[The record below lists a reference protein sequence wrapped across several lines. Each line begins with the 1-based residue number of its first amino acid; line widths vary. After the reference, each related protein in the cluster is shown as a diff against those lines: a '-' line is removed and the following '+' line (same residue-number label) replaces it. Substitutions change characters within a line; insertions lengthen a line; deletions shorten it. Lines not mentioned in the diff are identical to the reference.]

1 MSAGSI
7 QLVATGPQ
15 DVHITGNPQVSF
27 FGTNYKR
34 HTNFSMFRQRIF
46 LQGTPYAGGR
56 STIQFE
62 RLGDLLGP
70 CYLSLVENEQTKLIA
85 EWSNVI
91 KSCHL
96 YIGGAL
102 IDSQDVEFT
111 EDIAI
116 DTFASNMSKSY
127 PASLHGGRG
136 SQSFFYPL
144 RFFFCEHWGS
154 AIPLSALSL
163 HNVEVVI
170 EWSDN
175 FNNTYKPEFF
185 ATYISL
191 DEAERTVVSQE
202 RNLLMFQV
210 QKALPTNQLDIDLG
224 FNHPV
229 KYIASSNASALNYN
243 NLVSRVNRVRVMAN
257 GVDLLDGEQVS
268 VPHYT
273 AIPAYYNTD
282 FSYANAENMF
292 LFPFCMNTAKLQPTG
307 TLNFSRL
314 DSFKVTCTQP
324 INRAIYAVNYNI
336 LKIKKGLGALVFAN

>member
-1 MSAGSI
+1 
-7 QLVATGPQ
+7 
-15 DVHITGNPQVSF
+15 
-27 FGTNYKR
+27 
-34 HTNFSMFRQRIF
+34 MFRQRIF

>member
-7 QLVATGPQ
+7 QIVATGPQ
-15 DVHITGNPQVSF
+15 DAHITGNPEVSF

-34 HTNFSMFRQRIF
+34 HTNFSMFKQRIF
-46 LQGTPYAGGR
+46 LQGTPQGNGR
-56 STIQFE
+56 STIQVE
-62 RLGDLLGP
+62 KLGDLLGP
-70 CYLSLVENEQTKLIA
+70 CYISLTQNEETQLIA

-91 KSCHL
+91 KACHL

-116 DTFASNMSKSY
+116 DTLASNMSKSY

-144 RFFFCEHWGS
+144 RFFFCENWGS
-154 AIPLSALSL
+154 AIPLAGLSL
-163 HNVEVVI
+163 HNVEIVI
-170 EWSDN
+170 EWAENYDV
-175 FNNTYKPEFF
+175 TYKPEFF
-185 ATYISL
+185 ATYITL
-191 DEAERTVVSQE
+191 DESERVAMTKE
-202 RNLLMFQV
+202 RNLLMYQV

-229 KYIASSNASALNYN
+229 KFIASSNASAANYN

-314 DSFKVTCTQP
+314 DSFKITCTQP

>member
-1 MSAGSI
+1 
-7 QLVATGPQ
+7 
-15 DVHITGNPQVSF
+15 
-27 FGTNYKR
+27 
-34 HTNFSMFRQRIF
+34 
-46 LQGTPYAGGR
+46 
-56 STIQFE
+56 
-62 RLGDLLGP
+62 
-70 CYLSLVENEQTKLIA
+70 
-85 EWSNVI
+85 
-91 KSCHL
+91 
-96 YIGGAL
+96 
-102 IDSQDVEFT
+102 
-111 EDIAI
+111 
-116 DTFASNMSKSY
+116 
-127 PASLHGGRG
+127 
-136 SQSFFYPL
+136 L

-191 DEAERTVVSQE
+191 DESERTVVSQE

-229 KYIASSNASALNYN
+229 KYIASSNASAANYN

-292 LFPFCMNTAKLQPTG
+292 LYPFCMNTAKLQPTG

-314 DSFKVTCTQP
+314 DSFKIICSEP
-324 INRAIYAVNYNI
+324 INRNIYAVNYNI